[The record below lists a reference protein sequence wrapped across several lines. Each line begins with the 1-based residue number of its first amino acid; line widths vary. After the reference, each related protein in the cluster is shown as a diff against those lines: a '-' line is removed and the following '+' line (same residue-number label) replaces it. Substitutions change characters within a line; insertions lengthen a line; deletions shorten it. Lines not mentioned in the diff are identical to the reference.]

1 MEITFPA
8 LIKKIEVKSLVSLD
22 KAARLTLD
30 LSGEDPEVIDKLNRL
45 MKADEF
51 VRVQISD
58 ERNIKT

>member
-1 MEITFPA
+1 MKAAFPA

-58 ERNIKT
+58 ERNTKT

>member
-1 MEITFPA
+1 MDITFPA

-58 ERNIKT
+58 EGSS

>member
-45 MKADEF
+45 MKADEL

-58 ERNIKT
+58 EGSS